1 MHGLYSCKRPSL
13 LSHAAY
19 VSCLLTILWYT
30 NIQMHMHAHTPH
42 THTHTRAHTTHTHKA
57 LTTYIHHSSFSVCP
71 DVCNPFLFLADL
83 LQGRNAL
90 HYSTVPESPACLQL
104 LLRSAF
110 TRISG
115 VVDVSALLCVGPL
128 MSVEKYKALH

>member
-1 MHGLYSCKRPSL
+1 MF
-13 LSHAAY
+13 
-19 VSCLLTILWYT
+19 TDIILWYT
-30 NIQMHMHAHTPH
+30 NIQMHMHAHTH
-42 THTHTRAHTTHTHKA
+42 THTQGFNNTHTSQQ
-57 LTTYIHHSSFSVCP
+57 LLSLCP

-110 TRISG
+110 TRTSG

-128 MSVEKYKALH
+128 MSVEKCKALH